1 MDKNDLTSESE
12 LATADPDNK
21 IEAPETP
28 ASSDACGTEPCRKA
42 ENNKIRGKKKKDKKA
57 LTPAE
62 KKERFV
68 SRAILSLKLFLCY
81 LKIGLFTFG
90 GGYAMIAL
98 IEREYVQKRKWISE
112 AEFYEILAIS
122 ESTPGPI
129 AINSATFIGYK
140 LIGVWGAFVAV
151 VAVCIPSFSII
162 LLISYFYDAFMAFT
176 PVQYAFEGIKVGIA
190 ILITSAGVNMMK
202 KAQKGAFE
210 YFVFVPAFLLVT
222 CFDIFNIDFSSVYLI
237 LIGICIGVLYKVILD
252 AVNKRKGIGVVA
264 GAGEDD
270 VTSGSESEKEEK

>member
-1 MDKNDLTSESE
+1 MFSDADKNGEPTEDTLSSCE
-12 LATADPDNK
+12 N
-21 IEAPETP
+21 
-28 ASSDACGTEPCRKA
+28 ASACK
-42 ENNKIRGKKKKDKKA
+42 NKDKFKFSRPKRKDKPV
-57 LTPAE
+57 LTPQQ
-62 KKERFV
+62 KKERFFR
-68 SRAILSLKLFLCY
+68 RAILSLKLFLCY

-98 IEREYVQKRKWISE
+98 LEREYVQKRKWISD

-129 AINSATFIGYK
+129 AINSATFIGFK

-151 VAVCIPSFSII
+151 VAVCIPSFAII
-162 LLISYFYDAFMAFT
+162 LLISYFYDAFMAFI

-237 LIGICIGVLYKVILD
+237 LIGICVGILYKLILD
-252 AVNKRKGIGVVA
+252 AINKRKSVVA
-264 GAGEDD
+264 VGLDTNASE
-270 VTSGSESEKEEK
+270 SESEKEEK

>member
-1 MDKNDLTSESE
+1 MDNKDELSGKEVLFSDADKNG
-12 LATADPDNK
+12 
-21 IEAPETP
+21 ETP
-28 ASSDACGTEPCRKA
+28 EDTLSSDERGALSCEKKENKFLRRK
-42 ENNKIRGKKKKDKKA
+42 RDDKPV
-57 LTPAE
+57 LTPQQ

-68 SRAILSLKLFLCY
+68 RRAILSLKLFLCY

-98 IEREYVQKRKWISE
+98 LEREYVQKRKWISD

-129 AINSATFIGYK
+129 AINSATFIGFK

-162 LLISYFYDAFMAFT
+162 LLISYFYDAFMAFI

-237 LIGICIGVLYKVILD
+237 LIGICVGILYKLILD
-252 AVNKRKGIGVVA
+252 AINKRKSVVA
-264 GAGEDD
+264 VGLDTNASE
-270 VTSGSESEKEEK
+270 SESEKEEK